1 MQETIMKILTYLF
14 SKESERFTGG
24 IKMGFENGKPS
35 SFSETFC
42 PDKEIIAVNNEFD
55 LETFIKKACE
65 PGFYGTLFVVY
76 ENGILTHYNR
86 VRTIQGSVLE
96 RVLGSR
102 DIPMR
107 PKKCVVKMGVR
118 TNA

>member
-1 MQETIMKILTYLF
+1 MQETINNILAYLF

-42 PDKEIIAVNNEFD
+42 PDKEIITVNNEFN
-55 LETFIKKACE
+55 LEAFIKKACE
-65 PGFYGTLFVVY
+65 PGFHGTLFVVF
-76 ENGILTHYNR
+76 ENGILTQYNR
-86 VRTIQGSVLE
+86 VRTIQGPVLD
-96 RVLGSR
+96 RVLGGR
-102 DIPMR
+102 DIPIQ

-118 TNA
+118 A